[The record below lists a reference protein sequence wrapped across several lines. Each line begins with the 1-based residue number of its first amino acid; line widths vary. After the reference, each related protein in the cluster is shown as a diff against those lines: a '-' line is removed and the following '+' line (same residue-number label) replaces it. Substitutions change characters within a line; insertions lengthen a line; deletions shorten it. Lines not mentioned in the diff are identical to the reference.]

1 MNIDFLLRGLV
12 RGGVLFDG
20 ADQVGDPRGAAL
32 NLSTRRFN
40 VKDAV
45 SA

>member
-20 ADQVGDPRGAAL
+20 ADRVGDPQV
-32 NLSTRRFN
+32 TY
-40 VKDAV
+40 
-45 SA
+45 